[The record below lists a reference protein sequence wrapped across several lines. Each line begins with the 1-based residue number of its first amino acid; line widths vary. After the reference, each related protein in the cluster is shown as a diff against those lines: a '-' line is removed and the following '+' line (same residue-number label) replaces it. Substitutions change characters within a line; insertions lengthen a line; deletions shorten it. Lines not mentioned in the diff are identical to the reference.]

1 MIKIDK
7 GGIHMGPARSGSN
20 ILLLLIIFAAGG
32 ILGNI
37 IGDIFGTY
45 FPILEG
51 SRSVGFTSPIELD
64 LNFIYLQFALMVRLN
79 LAGIIGLIAA
89 AWLFRKL

>member
-1 MIKIDK
+1 MR
-7 GGIHMGPARSGSN
+7 PARSGSSL
-20 ILLLLIIFAAGG
+20 LLLLIIFASGG

-45 FPILEG
+45 FPLLEI
-51 SRSVGFTSPIELD
+51 SRSVGFSSPLELD
-64 LNFIYLQFALMVRLN
+64 LNFIYFQFALMVRLN
-79 LAGIIGLIAA
+79 LAGVIGLLTA